1 MGFDERLDH
10 RAGSFDRDASVAQH
24 PDAATGSEIHLPR
37 SVDHEV
43 GQALATRVGGTTGI
57 EVDDE
62 RVTGAQ
68 GESDRRDGSQ
78 QTIGCGPYGE
88 DGHGPNVWEAV
99 ARLKG
104 VVGRAFG
111 PPARHPSTVIRP
123 PTALDS
129 DDGRRR
135 TEDGRTKL
143 VDAGLVLTRPIHSA
157 AMAQAA
163 FFDLDKTVIARSST
177 LAFVGRM
184 YKAGLMGRPAL
195 LRASISQLIYV
206 LFGADEGQLAR
217 TRDSLLKL
225 TKGWDRSEVE
235 RVVEE
240 ALEEIVSPIVYAEAL
255 FLIDEHLRE
264 GRRVFIVSASP
275 EEVVRPLA
283 RYLGVPD
290 VVATR
295 PATDA
300 EGRYT
305 GEVEEYVYGPA
316 KAAAVERLAAVQG
329 IELADSFAYSDSAT
343 DLPLLEIVGY
353 PHAVNPDRELREV
366 ATERGWPI
374 LEFRRQVSL
383 AKRLTRPVPL
393 ISGAT
398 IAGAVGAALLW
409 VLARRRKRG

>member
-1 MGFDERLDH
+1 
-10 RAGSFDRDASVAQH
+10 
-24 PDAATGSEIHLPR
+24 
-37 SVDHEV
+37 
-43 GQALATRVGGTTGI
+43 
-57 EVDDE
+57 
-62 RVTGAQ
+62 
-68 GESDRRDGSQ
+68 
-78 QTIGCGPYGE
+78 
-88 DGHGPNVWEAV
+88 
-99 ARLKG
+99 
-104 VVGRAFG
+104 
-111 PPARHPSTVIRP
+111 
-123 PTALDS
+123 
-129 DDGRRR
+129 
-135 TEDGRTKL
+135 
-143 VDAGLVLTRPIHSA
+143 
-157 AMAQAA
+157 MAQAA

-177 LAFVGRM
+177 LAFTGRL

-195 LRASISQLIYV
+195 LRASVSQLIYV
-206 LFGADEGQLAR
+206 LFGAGEDQLER

-225 TKGWDRSEVE
+225 TKGWDRAEVE

-295 PATDA
+295 TGTDA
-300 EGRYT
+300 KGRYT
-305 GEVEEYVYGPA
+305 GTVEEYVYGPA
-316 KAAAVERLAAVQG
+316 KAAAVERLAAVQN
-329 IELADSFAYSDSAT
+329 IDLADSYAYSDSAT

-366 ATERGWPI
+366 ASERGWPI

-383 AKRLTRPVPL
+383 VKRLARPVPI

-398 IAGAVGAALLW
+398 VASAVGAALLW
-409 VLARRRKRG
+409 MLARRRKKRR